1 MFQYWQSNENA
12 QWYFH
17 LRSNNRKIVLMSEG
31 YLTEAGCLK
40 GIDSIVRL
48 VRNPEVT
55 IKKTK
60 KK

>member
-1 MFQYWQSNENA
+1 
-12 QWYFH
+12 
-17 LRSNNRKIVLMSEG
+17 MSEG